1 MTVAAGLHFMN
12 HQGPRFQLKIF
23 SPTSWSKL
31 TANLHFFCVPYA
43 LNCLCEINY
52 KMWRPQSES
61 GCLGV
66 VCGCGVWVWE
76 SVCVCVCVCV
86 CVVCVCVCVWQ
97 HCRPSFINGC
107 PLKPHQRLRV
117 CGSIKSAHSAHN
129 IFHHVNFC
137 FVWHCCCNFHLEIS
151 LACCLHRVLGF
162 FLPLPQQWQNSQ

>member
-12 HQGPRFQLKIF
+12 HQGPRFQIKIF

-66 VCGCGVWVWE
+66 
-76 SVCVCVCVCV
+76 
-86 CVVCVCVCVWQ
+86 VCVCVWQ

-137 FVWHCCCNFHLEIS
+137 FVWHCCCNMC
-151 LACCLHRVLGF
+151 ACFIFIWKFLWLVACIGF
-162 FLPLPQQWQNSQ
+162 WDFFSRYHNDDRIHNN